1 VYHQRGPSGKHFRVS
16 PRKLSR
22 LDQLIEN
29 LRAIVG
35 RENVLAGRDELLV
48 YECDGLPQHRHT
60 PRAVV
65 FPASTE
71 EVASVV
77 GELSRANVSFA
88 PRGAGTGLSGGALA
102 VNRGVI
108 IELARMR
115 QLLKLDVEN
124 RLAVVQ
130 TGMVNAQVSRAVA
143 AHGLY
148 YAPDPSSGA
157 SCTVGGNIAENAG
170 GIHCL
175 KYGVTTDHVVGA
187 RVVLSGGAVVDLGA
201 AGAGDASGYDLL
213 GTFVGSEGTFGIAT
227 EATVKLLPLPQSVR
241 TLLADFADI
250 DDASRAVSAIIAA
263 GLIPAALE
271 MVDGATIRA
280 VEASVFAAGLPLDA
294 QAALL
299 IELDGLEAG
308 IDEEARRAEDIC
320 MRAGA
325 RGVRRAADERERKRL
340 WAARKGAFGA
350 MGRLAP
356 DMMLQDA
363 VVPRSRLP
371 EVLAETYRI
380 SAKYELIL
388 ANVFHAGDGNLHP
401 ILCFDRR
408 NPEEL
413 RRVECA
419 NREIVETC
427 VGAGGT
433 LTGEHGVGLDKS
445 KYMPLLFSADDM
457 GAMLDVR
464 AAFDPSGLCNP
475 GKIIPAPRGCG
486 EARVAASRGN
496 GGRGAA
502 EEDDARG
509 EARVAHEEAANGVE
523 SGPVKASSYPAP
535 ETTLGSP
542 RSASIDQTRAAA
554 IDDADAPLLHRRRA
568 ISRDVKDAFRLI
580 AETAEDE
587 SRGGALVVSP
597 ASTAEAAEVFRVA
610 AREGVPVMP
619 AGAGGWLGI
628 DETPSRGR
636 VCVSTRRLARVV
648 EHSPADLVVTV
659 EAGVSLSM
667 LNDELARAGQWLPLD
682 PPCGA
687 GASVGGIVATNAAGA
702 HGFAYGT
709 ARAFVLGMTVVL
721 ADGRVI
727 KVGGRVVKNV
737 AGYDL
742 SKLFTGSFGTLGLIT
757 EINFKLRPRP
767 ERETTLRADSESVDA
782 AFAAAGKIL
791 RGGFLP
797 VALDVRADG
806 APREPRAERPPRFK
820 TLARFAGSARTVE
833 SQAGRALDLFRADD
847 ALTGVEA
854 VEDDARLWAQGGEP
868 THGAKHDI
876 ELKINVPPTRLP
888 DVLRRLEETLGA
900 TAALDAWDANV
911 AAGRARVRVDRIDS
925 PAGCIDALARLRAEL
940 GGVGGSV
947 VVESVTGDARDAMDR
962 TGFDRWGLG
971 GERAALMRRIKQ
983 KLDPRGLLP
992 RRFFA

>member
-1 VYHQRGPSGKHFRVS
+1 
-16 PRKLSR
+16 
-22 LDQLIEN
+22 
-29 LRAIVG
+29 VG

-48 YECDGLPQHRHT
+48 YECDGLPQHRHA
-60 PRAVV
+60 PRVVV

-71 EVASVV
+71 EVAAVV
-77 GELSRANVSFA
+77 GELARANVSFA

-102 VNRGVI
+102 VNDGVV
-108 IELARMR
+108 IEMARMR
-115 QLLKLDVEN
+115 RLLKLDVEN
-124 RLAVVQ
+124 RVAVVQ
-130 TGMVNAQVSRAVA
+130 TGMVNAQLSRAVA

-187 RVVLSGGAVVDLGA
+187 RVVLSDGAVVDLGA
-201 AGAGDASGYDLL
+201 GGAGDAAGYDLL
-213 GTFVGSEGTFGIAT
+213 GAFVGSEGTFGVAT

-271 MVDGATIRA
+271 MVDGATICA

-308 IDEEARRAEDIC
+308 LDEEARRVEDIC
-320 MRAGA
+320 LRNGA

-380 SAKYELIL
+380 SAKYGLIL

-408 NPEEL
+408 DAEEM

-427 VGAGGT
+427 VRAGGT

-496 GGRGAA
+496 GSPGVGDGARG
-502 EEDDARG
+502 DARA
-509 EARVAHEEAANGVE
+509 AREEAADEVE
-523 SGPVKASSYPAP
+523 SAAVTAATFVVPEMAAAGPRAAV
-535 ETTLGSP
+535 
-542 RSASIDQTRAAA
+542 IDEARAAA
-554 IDDADAPLLHRRRA
+554 SDEAAAPPPRRRRA
-568 ISRDVKDAFRLI
+568 ISDDVKDLFRPL

-597 ASTAEAAEVFRVA
+597 ASTDEAAEVLRAA
-610 AREGVPVMP
+610 AREGVPVVP
-619 AGAGGWLGI
+619 VGAGSWIGV
-628 DETPSRGR
+628 DETDARGR
-636 VCVSTRRLARVV
+636 VFVSTRRLSRVV
-648 EHSPADLVVTV
+648 EHSPADLVVSV
-659 EAGVSLSM
+659 EAGVPLSV
-667 LNDELARAGQWLPLD
+667 LNDGLARAGQWLPLD
-682 PPCGA
+682 PPGA
-687 GASVGGIVATNAAGA
+687 ERATLGGVVATNAAGA

-727 KVGGRVVKNV
+727 RVGGRVVKNV

-767 ERETTLRADSESVDA
+767 EREATVRANSESVDA
-782 AFAAAGKIL
+782 AFAAAGKII
-791 RGGFLP
+791 RGGLLP
-797 VALDVRADG
+797 VALDVRAG
-806 APREPRAERPPRFK
+806 RASREPRAERPPRFGM
-820 TLARFAGSARTVE
+820 LARFAGSARAVE
-833 SQAGRALDLFRADD
+833 SQVARALDLFGEGHAP
-847 ALTGVEA
+847 AGAEVVA
-854 VEDDARLWAQGGEP
+854 DDARLWAEGGGP
-868 THGAKHDI
+868 TQDESHLVG
-876 ELKINVPPTRLP
+876 LKINALPTRLP
-888 DVLRRLEETLGA
+888 GALRRLEELLGA
-900 TAALDAWDANV
+900 SAALDAWGANV
-911 AAGRARVRVDRIDS
+911 AAGRARARLNRIDS
-925 PAGCIDALARLRAEL
+925 PAGCVEALARLRAEL
-940 GGVGGSV
+940 GDAGGSV
-947 VVESVTGDARDAMDR
+947 VVESVAGESRAAMER
-962 TGFDRWGLG
+962 SGFDRWGVG
-971 GERAALMRRIKQ
+971 GERAALMRRVKQ
-983 KLDPRGLLP
+983 RLDPRGLLP
-992 RRFFA
+992 RRFLA

>member
-1 VYHQRGPSGKHFRVS
+1 
-16 PRKLSR
+16 

-35 RENVLAGRDELLV
+35 RENVLASRDELIV
-48 YECDGLPQHRHT
+48 YECDGLPQHRHA

-71 EVASVV
+71 EVAGVV
-77 GELSRANVSFA
+77 RELARENVSFA

-102 VNRGVI
+102 VGGGVV

-115 QLLKLDVEN
+115 KLLRLDVEN
-124 RLAVVQ
+124 RIAVVQ
-130 TGMVNAQVSRAVA
+130 TGMVNAQVTRAAV

-175 KYGVTTDHVVGA
+175 KYGVTTDHVLGA
-187 RVVLSGGAVVDLGA
+187 RVVLSDGSVVDLGA
-201 AGAGDASGYDLL
+201 AGAGDGVGYDLL
-213 GTFVGSEGTFGIAT
+213 GVFVGSEGTFGIAT

-263 GLIPAALE
+263 GLTPAALE

-308 IDEEARRAEDIC
+308 LDDEARQAEDIC
-320 MRAGA
+320 LRNGA
-325 RGVRRAADERERKRL
+325 RGVRHAADERERKKL

-380 SAKYELIL
+380 SAKYDLIL

-408 NPEEL
+408 NADEL

-427 VGAGGT
+427 VRAGGT

-445 KYMPLLFSADDM
+445 KFMPLIFSDADLD
-457 GAMLDVR
+457 AMLAVR
-464 AAFDPSGLCNP
+464 AAFDPTGLCNP

-486 EARVAASRGN
+486 EARVVASSRNGKSNVIEDNSRGASRV
-496 GGRGAA
+496 
-502 EEDDARG
+502 AR
-509 EARVAHEEAANGVE
+509 EEAASEVE
-523 SGPVKASSYPAP
+523 SDAGKASSFLAP
-535 ETTLGSP
+535 EKILVHM
-542 RSASIDQTRAAA
+542 RAASF
-554 IDDADAPLLHRRRA
+554 DKPDAPPIIRPRA
-568 ISRDVKDAFRLI
+568 ITDDIRDAFRRI
-580 AETAEDE
+580 AETEDDE
-587 SRGGALVVSP
+587 TRGGAFTVSP
-597 ASTAEAAEVFRVA
+597 ASTDEAAEVLRVA
-610 AREGVPVMP
+610 AREDVPVTL
-619 AGAGGWLGI
+619 AGAGTWPGV
-628 DETPSRGR
+628 DETQARGC
-636 VCVSTRRLARVV
+636 VCVSTRRLARIV

-659 EAGVSLSM
+659 EAGVPLSV
-667 LNDELARAGQWLPLD
+667 LNEELARAGQWLPLD
-682 PPCGA
+682 PLGGGRA
-687 GASVGGIVATNAAGA
+687 TVGGVVATNAAGA
-702 HGFAYGT
+702 HSFAYGMP
-709 ARAFVLGMTVVL
+709 RAFVLGMTVVL
-721 ADGRVI
+721 SDGRVI
-727 KVGGRVVKNV
+727 RVGGRVVKNV

-742 SKLFTGSFGTLGLIT
+742 SKLFAGSFGTLGLIT

-767 ERETTLRADSESVDA
+767 EREATLRANSESVDH
-782 AFAAAGKIL
+782 AFAAARGIL
-791 RGGFLP
+791 RGEFLP
-797 VALDVRADG
+797 VAIDVRATG
-806 APREPRAERPPRFK
+806 HAQQQTRADHVSRS
-820 TLARFAGSARTVE
+820 TMLARFAGSARTVE
-833 SQAGRALDLFRADD
+833 SQLERARDL
-847 ALTGVEA
+847 LGGNESLSGVEV
-854 VEDDARLWAQGGEP
+854 VENDSRLWAESGEP
-868 THGAKHDI
+868 LPDTGHRI
-876 ELKINVPPTRLP
+876 ELKINVLPTRLP
-888 DVLRRLEETLGA
+888 DVLRRIEELFGVS
-900 TAALDAWDANV
+900 AALDTWSANV
-911 AAGRARVRVDRIDS
+911 AAGRLRVCLIDVDGG
-925 PAGCIDALARLRAEL
+925 AGCFDALARLREEIGAA
-940 GGVGGSV
+940 GGSV
-947 VVESVTGDARDAMDR
+947 VVENATGEMRAVMNRI
-962 TGFDRWGLG
+962 GFDAYGVAD
-971 GERAALMRRIKQ
+971 ERAKLMRGVKSQ
-983 KLDPRGLLP
+983 LDPRGLLP
-992 RRFFA
+992 RRFPA

>member
-1 VYHQRGPSGKHFRVS
+1 MKKFLGAS
-16 PRKLSR
+16 LSR
-22 LDQLIEN
+22 IERHTETFNVDQLINN
-29 LRAIVG
+29 LRAVVG
-35 RENVLAGRDELLV
+35 RENVLAGRGELIV

-71 EVASVV
+71 EVAGVV
-77 GELSRANVSFA
+77 TELARAGVSFA

-102 VNRGVI
+102 VGGGVV
-108 IELARMR
+108 IEMARMR
-115 QLLKLDVEN
+115 RLLKLDVEN
-124 RLAVVQ
+124 RVAVVQ
-130 TGMVNAQVSRAVA
+130 TGMINAQVSRAAA

-175 KYGVTTDHVVGA
+175 KYGVTTDHVLGA
-187 RVVLSGGAVVDLGA
+187 RVVLSDGTVVDLGA
-201 AGAGDASGYDLL
+201 AGAGDSVGYDLL
-213 GTFVGSEGTFGIAT
+213 GVFVGSEGTFGIAT

-263 GLIPAALE
+263 GLVPAALE

-308 IDEEARRAEDIC
+308 LDEEAQRAEDIC
-320 MRAGA
+320 IANGA
-325 RGVRRAADERERKRL
+325 RGVRHAADERERKKL

-380 SAKYELIL
+380 SAKYDLIL

-408 NPEEL
+408 NAEEL

-427 VGAGGT
+427 VRAGGT

-457 GAMLDVR
+457 DAMLAVR
-464 AAFDPSGLCNP
+464 AAFDTAGLCNP

-486 EARVAASRGN
+486 EARVVASPGN
-496 GGRGAA
+496 GNRDVS
-502 EEDDARG
+502 EDDGRVG
-509 EARVAHEEAANGVE
+509 ARVAHEEAADEVESAAGKASNFLAPEISIANPRTTPIDEAAAPPVIRPSTITNGV
-523 SGPVKASSYPAP
+523 
-535 ETTLGSP
+535 
-542 RSASIDQTRAAA
+542 R
-554 IDDADAPLLHRRRA
+554 
-568 ISRDVKDAFRLI
+568 DAFRRI
-580 AETAEDE
+580 AETEEDGR
-587 SRGGALVVSP
+587 RGGALVVSP
-597 ASTAEAAEVFRVA
+597 ASAAEAAGVLRVA
-610 AREGVPVMP
+610 AREGVGVIPV
-619 AGAGGWLGI
+619 GAGTWRGVFEA
-628 DETPSRGR
+628 DAPGR
-636 VCVSTRRLARVV
+636 VLVSTRRLSRIV

-659 EAGVSLSM
+659 EAGVPLSV
-667 LNDELARAGQWLPLD
+667 LNAELARAGQWLPLD
-682 PPCGA
+682 PPGGVGA
-687 GASVGGIVATNAAGA
+687 TVGGIVATNAAGA
-702 HGFAYGT
+702 QSFTYG
-709 ARAFVLGMTVVL
+709 APRAFVLGMTVVL

-742 SKLFTGSFGTLGLIT
+742 SKLFNGSFGTLGLIT

-767 ERETTLRADSESVDA
+767 EREATLRASCGDA
-782 AFAAAGKIL
+782 EGAFAAARRIFTGE
-791 RGGFLP
+791 FLP
-797 VALDVRADG
+797 AALDVRACG
-806 APREPRAERPPRFK
+806 GSPPRTLRDHVSRF
-820 TLARFAGSARTVE
+820 TLLARFAGSARTVE
-833 SQAGRALDLFRADD
+833 SQVERALSLLEKDRTLD
-847 ALTGVEA
+847 GVELI
-854 VEDDARLWAQGGEP
+854 EDDARLWAEGVAPIPGE
-868 THGAKHDI
+868 GRRV
-876 ELKINVPPTRLP
+876 ELKINALPTRLP
-888 DVLRRLEETLGA
+888 AALRRLEELLGA
-900 TAALDAWDANV
+900 SAVVESWGAHV
-911 AAGRARVRVDRIDS
+911 AAGRLRARLGEVHDG
-925 PAGCIDALARLRAEL
+925 AGCIAALARLREEIAAA
-940 GGVGGSV
+940 GGSV
-947 VVESVTGDARDAMDR
+947 VVENVTGDLRGAINHTDFDA
-962 TGFDRWGLG
+962 WGVDHG
-971 GERAALMRRIKQ
+971 RAELMRRVKSQ
-983 KLDPRGLLP
+983 LDPRGLLP
-992 RRFFA
+992 CRFSASRAMV